1 MGLMPA
7 VDKPLDACLI
17 NDAKN
22 LPPCLRLDLRRYVK
36 PIIYLAQVL
45 LKDLW
50 AKLDRAIV
58 VDRARTAGAGTLS
71 VVEAVY
77 QKSLSAPPER
87 GAREKKRL
95 SRLRKPFLTG
105 GGVLPLVFSSSER
118 LLSSVLPSSVEGASP
133 PSS

>member
-1 MGLMPA
+1 MAFEGRKNLVRVAKLPQERLLMGLMPA

-17 NDAKN
+17 DDAKN
-22 LPPCLRLDLRRYVK
+22 LTPCLWLDLRRYVK

-77 QKSLSAPPER
+77 QKSLSAPPGR

-95 SRLRKPFLTG
+95 SRLCKPFL
-105 GGVLPLVFSSSER
+105 P
-118 LLSSVLPSSVEGASP
+118 
-133 PSS
+133 

>member
-1 MGLMPA
+1 MGLVPT
-7 VDKPLDACLI
+7 VDESLDACLI
-17 NDAKN
+17 NYAQN
-22 LPPCLRLDLRRYVK
+22 LSPCLWLYLRRYVK

-58 VDRARTAGAGTLS
+58 VDRARTARAGTLS

-77 QKSLSAPPER
+77 QKSLSAPPGR

-95 SRLRKPFLTG
+95 SRLRKPFL
-105 GGVLPLVFSSSER
+105 P
-118 LLSSVLPSSVEGASP
+118 
-133 PSS
+133 